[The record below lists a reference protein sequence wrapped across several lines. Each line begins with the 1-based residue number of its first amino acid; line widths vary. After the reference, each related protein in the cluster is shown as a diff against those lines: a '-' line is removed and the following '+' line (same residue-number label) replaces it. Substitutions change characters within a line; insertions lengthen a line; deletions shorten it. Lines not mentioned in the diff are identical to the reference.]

1 MSTVSSW
8 TGVTGTGMPPIST
21 SSATLFPNSTLTGI
35 SVTGSMSTGSGSSS
49 SSSTPSGSQPNG
61 SGTWTW
67 TRSRSSKSG
76 DGGDTSSTPTSPVS
90 SLSQSAFSSLTVTAT
105 SITES
110 NIETMPSLSTP
121 TPTPT
126 FPFTSTSNSLS
137 VTGTLTS
144 SSTSNT
150 FSAPGS
156 SGTCDP
162 TPADTGILD
171 NGDFETGLS
180 PWSLDLVDLF
190 STDYSLSSL
199 LSSPSLPPFFNLGGA
214 NGSCTSFAVT
224 MASNPQTQN
233 LRENLR
239 LRSDLVFSRP
249 GAALRITFFVRF
261 AARNAARLEL
271 SANGQQLRTI
281 SAVDFGP
288 GGDAE
293 GGGNVTSAVKAKRQ
307 AETIGEWTL
316 IIVDYI
322 TRDRLLQL
330 MFSYGLDSAP
340 GNTVWLDQVSIVP
353 VNNPPTLPPPLPPKT
368 TLATTVRSIA

>member
-1 MSTVSSW
+1 MLPS
-8 TGVTGTGMPPIST
+8 ST
-21 SSATLFPNSTLTGI
+21 SSLTLFPNSTITGV

-49 SSSTPSGSQPNG
+49 SLSTSPGSQSNGSG

-67 TRSRSSKSG
+67 TRSRSSSSSNSNN
-76 DGGDTSSTPTSPVS
+76 GGDTSSTPTSSVS
-90 SLSQSAFSSLTVTAT
+90 SLSQSASSSLTDM
-105 SITES
+105 
-110 NIETMPSLSTP
+110 ETMPSISP
-121 TPTPT
+121 PPPTPT
-126 FPFTSTSNSLS
+126 FPSTSTSLS
-137 VTGTLTS
+137 ESGTFTS

-150 FSAPGS
+150 ISAPS
-156 SGTCDP
+156 TSGTCDP

-199 LSSPSLPPFFNLGGA
+199 LSSPSLPQFLNLGGA
-214 NGSCTSFAVT
+214 NGSCTSFSVT

-261 AARNAARLEL
+261 AAQNAARLVL
-271 SANGQQLRTI
+271 SANGQLLRTI

-293 GGGNVTSAVKAKRQ
+293 GGGGGGNVTGAAVKAKKRQ
-307 AETIGEWTL
+307 EEEPIGAWTPVF
-316 IIVDYI
+316 VDYI

-330 MFSYGLDSAP
+330 TFSYGLESAP
-340 GNTVWLDQVSIVP
+340 GNTVWLDQVAIFPGV
-353 VNNPPTLPPPLPPKT
+353 VNPPTLPPPPLSPT
-368 TLATTVRSIA
+368 TTTFATTVRSVA

>member
-1 MSTVSSW
+1 MSTFSSW
-8 TGVTGTGMPPIST
+8 TGITGTGMPPSST
-21 SSATLFPNSTLTGI
+21 SSLTFFPNSTITGI
-35 SVTGSMSTGSGSSS
+35 SVTGSMPTGSGSSS
-49 SSSTPSGSQPNG
+49 SLSTSSGSQPSGNG

-67 TRSRSSKSG
+67 TRSRHSSNSNN
-76 DGGDTSSTPTSPVS
+76 GGDTSSTPTSSVS
-90 SLSQSAFSSLTVTAT
+90 SLSQSVSSSLTDM
-105 SITES
+105 
-110 NIETMPSLSTP
+110 ETMPSISSPPIP
-121 TPTPT
+121 TI
-126 FPFTSTSNSLS
+126 PFTSMSNSLS

-144 SSTSNT
+144 SRASNT

-199 LSSPSLPPFFNLGGA
+199 LASSSLPPFFNLGGA
-214 NGSCTSFAVT
+214 NGSCTSFSVT

-261 AARNAARLEL
+261 AAQNSARLVL

-293 GGGNVTSAVKAKRQ
+293 GGGNVTSAVRVKRQ
-307 AETIGEWTL
+307 EETIGAWTPVL
-316 IIVDYI
+316 VDYI

-340 GNTVWLDQVSIVP
+340 GNTVWLDQVSIFP

-368 TLATTVRSIA
+368 TLATTVRSVA

>member
-1 MSTVSSW
+1 
-8 TGVTGTGMPPIST
+8 
-21 SSATLFPNSTLTGI
+21 
-35 SVTGSMSTGSGSSS
+35 
-49 SSSTPSGSQPNG
+49 
-61 SGTWTW
+61 
-67 TRSRSSKSG
+67 
-76 DGGDTSSTPTSPVS
+76 
-90 SLSQSAFSSLTVTAT
+90 
-105 SITES
+105 
-110 NIETMPSLSTP
+110 MPSISP
-121 TPTPT
+121 PPPTPT
-126 FPFTSTSNSLS
+126 FPSTFTSLSESGTFTS
-137 VTGTLTS
+137 S

-150 FSAPGS
+150 ISAPS
-156 SGTCDP
+156 TSGTCDP

-199 LSSPSLPPFFNLGGA
+199 LASSSLPPFLNLGGA
-214 NGSCTSFAVT
+214 NGSCTSFSVT

-261 AARNAARLEL
+261 AAQNAARLVL
-271 SANGQQLRTI
+271 SANGQLLRTI

-293 GGGNVTSAVKAKRQ
+293 GGGGNVTTSAAAKKKKRQ
-307 AETIGEWTL
+307 EGEEEPIGAWTPVF
-316 IIVDYI
+316 VDYI

-330 MFSYGLDSAP
+330 TFSYGLESAP
-340 GNTVWLDQVSIVP
+340 GNTVWLDQVAIFPGV
-353 VNNPPTLPPPLPPKT
+353 VNPPTLPPPLPPT
-368 TLATTVRSIA
+368 TTFATTVRSVA